1 MRETADVVVIG
12 GGVTGC
18 SIAWHLARD
27 GARVTLVERSDIGAG
42 SSGASPG
49 IVRQYY
55 ADRALCRLASDG
67 LDAYR
72 RWREIVGGECGYRR
86 TGFFTAVPT
95 ADEHAA
101 RAHVASL
108 QATGIAL
115 EWMDVDTLRHRY
127 PDCAIHDLA
136 GAVYEPDAGYCD
148 ARTTAQTWA
157 RAARSSGAGIEL
169 GRTVQRI
176 RVQAGRVTG
185 VETDRGPID
194 GEIVVNAAGPWAAML
209 AAECGAALPISASRQ
224 CVATMRIAEE
234 EGDHLPGYSDRN
246 AGFYLRPD
254 APGYYVIGSLRPEDS
269 GPTNPNNPGVAMT
282 YAQAL
287 GYRERAARRF
297 ARLTNALPSGSRV
310 SFFDD
315 TPDGN
320 PLFGPDPRVQG
331 MFVAAGLSGHGF
343 KFAPVFGQ
351 AAAQWLSS
359 GRIRP
364 EMRAF
369 DVARVVA

>member
-18 SIAWHLARD
+18 SIAWHLTRG
-27 GARVTLVERSDIGAG
+27 GARVRLVERSDIGAG

-55 ADRALCRLASDG
+55 ADRALCRLAADG
-67 LDAYR
+67 LDVYR
-72 RWREIVGGECGYRR
+72 HWREIVGGECGYRR
-86 TGFFTAVPT
+86 TSFFTAVPI
-95 ADEHAA
+95 ADEHAV

-108 QATGIAL
+108 QAMGIAL
-115 EWMDVDTLRHRY
+115 ECMSAETLRHRY
-127 PDCAIHDLA
+127 PDLSTDDLA

-148 ARTTAQTWA
+148 ARTAALTWA
-157 RAARSSGAGIEL
+157 RSARSSGAAIEL

-176 RVQAGRVTG
+176 RSHAGRVTG

-194 GEIVVNAAGPWAAML
+194 CETVINAAGPWAAML
-209 AAECGAALPISASRQ
+209 AAECGAPLPISASRQ
-224 CVATMRIAEE
+224 SVAIMRIAQEQ
-234 EGDHLPGYSDRN
+234 GNHLPGYSDRH

-254 APGYYVIGSLRPEDS
+254 APGYYLIGSLRPEDS
-269 GPTNPNNPGVAMT
+269 GPTNPNNVGLSMT

-287 GYRERAARRF
+287 VYRDRAARRF
-297 ARLTNALPSGSRV
+297 ARLANAMPSGSRV

-331 MFVAAGLSGHGF
+331 IFVAAGLSGHGF

-369 DVARVVA
+369 EIARVLT

>member
-1 MRETADVVVIG
+1 MREMADVVVIG

-18 SIAWHLARD
+18 SIAWHLTRG
-27 GARVTLVERSDIGAG
+27 GARVRLVERSDIAAG

-55 ADRALCRLASDG
+55 ADRALCRLAADG

-72 RWREIVGGECGYRR
+72 HWREIVGGECGYRR
-86 TGFFTAVPT
+86 TGFVTAVAT

-108 QATGIAL
+108 QAMGVAL
-115 EWMDVDTLRHRY
+115 EWMSAETLQRRY
-127 PDCAIHDLA
+127 PDLSTEDLA

-148 ARTTAQTWA
+148 ARSTALTWA
-157 RAARSSGAGIEL
+157 RSARSSGAGIDL

-176 RVQAGRVTG
+176 RLHAGRVTG

-194 GEIVVNAAGPWAAML
+194 CEVVVNAAGPWAAML
-209 AAECGAALPISASRQ
+209 AAECGAALPITASRQ
-224 CVATMRIAEE
+224 SVAMMRIAEE
-234 EGDHLPGYSDRN
+234 EGNHLPGYSDRC

-254 APGYYVIGSLRPEDS
+254 APGYYIIGSLRPEDS
-269 GPTNPNNPGVAMT
+269 GPTNPNNVGLSMT
-282 YAQAL
+282 YAQTL
-287 GYRERAARRF
+287 GYRGRAARRF
-297 ARLTNALPSGSRV
+297 ARLTNAMPSGSRV

-351 AAAQWLSS
+351 AATQWLSS
-359 GRIRP
+359 GRLRP
-364 EMRAF
+364 EMGAF
-369 DVARVVA
+369 DVARVLT